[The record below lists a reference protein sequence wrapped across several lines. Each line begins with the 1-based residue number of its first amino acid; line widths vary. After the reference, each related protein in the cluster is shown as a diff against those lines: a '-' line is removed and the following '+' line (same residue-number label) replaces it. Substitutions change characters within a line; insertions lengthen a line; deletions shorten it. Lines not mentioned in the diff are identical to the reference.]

1 MTKNTKGYTDMTNDI
16 EALDQL
22 IDDAVNEEKS
32 LAVKAD
38 ELALQSKQFA
48 DYLAQKK
55 HNDERLAQLWELV
68 KDFMI
73 ENNLTEHENDYIK
86 LKLSP
91 SGKYKAEDISQIDDA
106 LCDIKKVLNNKKVKS
121 FVELN
126 GKLPDGVQSTGYIL
140 RKTLKE
146 EK

>member
-1 MTKNTKGYTDMTNDI
+1 MNKDLD
-16 EALDQL
+16 ALNQL

-68 KDFMI
+68 KEFMV

-91 SGKYKAEDISQIDDA
+91 SGKYKAENIDQIDDA

-146 EK
+146 G